1 MHNIQEI
8 AGKLTQSG
16 LKVTPQRIAVMQA
29 LLKFDHHPTVD
40 EIFREVSQTIPGLS
54 QTTVYNTLDVFVKKG
69 IAQRIATDA
78 DVMRYDVVA
87 ESHHHLFGVGTARV
101 EDYFDPELDKILIN
115 YFENKKIK
123 GFKPVEIKLHLT
135 GEFDEQK

>member
-29 LLKFDHHPTVD
+29 LLKFHHHPTAE
-40 EIFREVSQTIPGLS
+40 EIFREVSQNIPGLS
-54 QTTVYNTLDVFVKKG
+54 QTTVYNTLGVFVNKG

-78 DVMRYDVVA
+78 DVMRYDVIA
-87 ESHHHLFGVGTARV
+87 EPHHHLYGLGTTRV
-101 EDYFDPELDKILIN
+101 EDYFDPELDKILMD
-115 YFENKKIK
+115 YFVKKKIK
-123 GFKPVEIKLHLT
+123 GFRPVEIKLHLS

>member
-8 AGKLTQSG
+8 AEKLTQSG

-29 LLKFDHHPTVD
+29 LMKFHHHPTAE
-40 EIFREVSQTIPGLS
+40 EIFREVSQNIPGLS

-78 DVMRYDVVA
+78 GVMRYDVIA
-87 ESHHHLFGVGTARV
+87 EAHHHLYCLGTARV
-101 EDYFDPELDKILIN
+101 EDYFDPELDKLLRD
-115 YFENKKIK
+115 YFEKKKIN
-123 GFKPVEIKLHLT
+123 GFRPIDIKLHLT
-135 GEFDEQK
+135 GEFEEQK